1 MIGSE
6 FLIARLAP
14 TMPIITILFCITLII
29 AALGV
34 AIYWGAV
41 LYHIAKTMSTI
52 PTCRDALALPAAEE
66 LRKPMAPKVC
76 IIVPAHNEQGV
87 VGKLAA
93 SLLKQTYPNL
103 SVVFALDRCTDGTAS
118 EIREATGGADHM
130 ELLEIRDCP
139 PDWAGKVNAIRVAV
153 RTSKAAQAADLLLFT
168 DADTEFDPDCVR
180 AAVALLTS
188 RSLGM
193 LSIMSTLTTDRTFER
208 IAQPAAGMELMRQY
222 PLARANALTH
232 RRAFANGQF
241 MLFTRAC
248 YNTVGGHEAVKDALL
263 EDIELAR
270 LVERHGIPAGLFFAD
285 NLLRCRM
292 YPNAEEFVKGWKRIY
307 IEAANRRIRRLDVLA
322 DRARLVGAVL
332 PNGVLLGTIA
342 LLVLGGLHVPSG
354 LAAPAVIVSLVAL
367 AIYLTALLWSYRIAR
382 VPLIW
387 VFLYPLGAW
396 QTGTILHAAAA
407 DLRAGTPVRWGGRE
421 YVREA
426 R

>member
-1 MIGSE
+1 
-6 FLIARLAP
+6 
-14 TMPIITILFCITLII
+14 MPIITTIFCILLII
-29 AALGV
+29 AALAL

-41 LYHIAKTMSTI
+41 LYHIANTMRTI
-52 PTCRDALALPAAEE
+52 PTCRDALSLPAAAE
-66 LRKPMAPKVC
+66 LLKPSAPKLC

-93 SLLKQTYPNL
+93 SLIKQTYPNL
-103 SVVFALDRCTDGTAS
+103 SVVFALDRCTDGTAA

-130 ELLEIRDCP
+130 ELLEIRECP
-139 PDWAGKVNAIRVAV
+139 TDWAGKVNAIRVAV
-153 RTSKAAQAADLLLFT
+153 STSKAAQTADLLLFT

-193 LSIMSTLTTDRTFER
+193 LSIMSTLTTGRTFER
-208 IAQPAAGMELMRQY
+208 ITQPAAGMELMRQY
-222 PLARANALTH
+222 PLARANAPTH

-241 MLFTRAC
+241 MLFTRAA
-248 YNTVGGHEAVKDALL
+248 YAQVGGHEAVKHALL

-270 LVERHGIPAGLFFAD
+270 LIERRAIPAGLFFAD

-292 YPNAEEFVKGWKRIY
+292 YASNEEFVKGWKRIY
-307 IEAANRRIRRLDVLA
+307 IEAANRRIKRLDTLA
-322 DRARLVGAVL
+322 RRARLVSTAL
-332 PNGVLLGTIA
+332 PVGVLRGALA
-342 LLVLGGLHVPSG
+342 LLSLGALHIPAG
-354 LAAPAVIVSLVAL
+354 LAAPALIVSIVGLTL
-367 AIYLTALLWSYRIAR
+367 YMTAILWSYRIAR

-387 VFLYPLGAW
+387 SLLYPLGAW

>member
-1 MIGSE
+1 
-6 FLIARLAP
+6 
-14 TMPIITILFCITLII
+14 MPIIATILCILLII
-29 AALGV
+29 AALAL

-41 LYHIAKTMSTI
+41 LYHIAITMRTI
-52 PTCRDALALPAAEE
+52 PTCRDALALPAAAE
-66 LRKPMAPKVC
+66 LLKPTAPKVC
-76 IIVPAHNEQGV
+76 VIVPAHNEQGV

-103 SVVFALDRCTDGTAS
+103 FVVFALDRCADGTAA

-130 ELLEIRDCP
+130 ELLEIRECP
-139 PDWAGKVNAIRVAV
+139 ADWAGKVNAIRVAV
-153 RTSKAAQAADLLLFT
+153 STSKAAQAADLLLFT

-222 PLARANALTH
+222 PLARANTLTH

-241 MLFTRAC
+241 MLFTRAA
-248 YNTVGGHEAVKDALL
+248 YEHVGGHEAVKHALL

-270 LVERHGIPAGLFFAD
+270 LVERRAIPAGLFFAD

-292 YPNAEEFVKGWKRIY
+292 YASSEEFVKGWKRIY
-307 IEAANRRIRRLDVLA
+307 IEAANRRIKRLETLA
-322 DRARLVGAVL
+322 RRARLVGTAL
-332 PNGVLLGTIA
+332 PLGVLFGAAAI
-342 LLVLGGLHVPSG
+342 LLLGGLHIPAG
-354 LAAPAVIVSLVAL
+354 LAAPAVIVAIVGL

-387 VFLYPLGAW
+387 SLLYPLGAW
-396 QTGTILHAAAA
+396 RTGAILHEAAA